1 MRYRVI
7 ALFSIALCALAL
19 TAPAGAQ
26 DAAKST
32 SQDTPKTDVKGM
44 FLLTDFPAISLRPG
58 SSSTV
63 NLRLQNYSLPPER
76 LVLSIAGVP
85 QGWTATLIGGGQPVQ
100 AALPATNA
108 NVALELRLDVP
119 KEAAMGTTNLTVS
132 AKGANTDISL
142 PIAVT
147 TVKDL
152 PAKLAVNPQLPDL
165 RGNSKSTFEYQLSIK
180 NESGKK
186 VVVALAATAPQNFD
200 ATFTEQYGS
209 QELSALPL
217 DAGQSKD
224 VKLKVK
230 PPNTVAAGK
239 YQVSVK
245 ASAED
250 ASVNTDLGL
259 EVTGQPKLDISG
271 REGLLSSRAS
281 AGVETS
287 VPILITNSGTAPAD
301 SVELSGSGPSGW
313 KVTFEPKTID
323 SIPPNENKEVQAL
336 ITPTVKAIAGDYVA
350 TLRASARGESAS
362 QTFRVAVTTSTM
374 WGIIGALLIGVA
386 LLVMVGAVARFGRR

>member
-1 MRYRVI
+1 
-7 ALFSIALCALAL
+7 
-19 TAPAGAQ
+19 
-26 DAAKST
+26 
-32 SQDTPKTDVKGM
+32 
-44 FLLTDFPAISLRPG
+44 
-58 SSSTV
+58 
-63 NLRLQNYSLPPER
+63 
-76 LVLSIAGVP
+76 
-85 QGWTATLIGGGQPVQ
+85 
-100 AALPATNA
+100 
-108 NVALELRLDVP
+108 
-119 KEAAMGTTNLTVS
+119 MGTQTITVT
-132 AKGANTDISL
+132 AQGGNTKVDL
-142 PIAVT
+142 PVAVT
-147 TVKDL
+147 LAKDL
-152 PAKLAVNPQLPDL
+152 PAKLTLTPQLPDL
-165 RGNSKSTFEYQLSIK
+165 RGTSKSSFEYQLSIK
-180 NESGKK
+180 NDSGKK
-186 VVVALAATAPQNFD
+186 LTVSLSAQAPPNFD

-239 YQVSVK
+239 YKVSVK
-245 ASAED
+245 STAED
-250 ASVNTDLGL
+250 ASVTTDLGM

-287 VPILITNSGTAPAD
+287 VPILVTNTGTAPAD

-336 ITPTVKAIAGDYVA
+336 ITPTVKAIAGDYVT